1 MHCRCG
7 GGAGCGWRMWGAP
20 PRNEGSSSGVLEPL
34 VPGSARETP
43 WGPGA
48 VLGLPAVHL
57 GREGLA

>member
-1 MHCRCG
+1 MHCRRG
-7 GGAGCGWRMWGAP
+7 GGSGVWLEGVGCP
-20 PRNEGSSSGVLEPL
+20 PRNEGSSSVVLEPL